1 MLKTMKKMLF
11 IASALLLG
19 ASGAWAQGFDNGKQV
34 PYVEITSSADTSVV
48 PNKFRISISISE
60 APTKGKTTIAEL
72 ERSLARALD
81 AAGVDIKKQ
90 LAITSQSNSSGK
102 RKDIYQY
109 KNYLLT
115 LTEPE
120 MVEAVFDELQTNGI
134 STASLTQST
143 RSDLREL
150 QALVRIKAM
159 KNAQNTASELAAAIG
174 QRIGKAIYIQS
185 YSSAPETGY
194 VLRGKAAGMMATAN
208 AIQNDALAD
217 VKFNDVRISQNVT
230 VRFVL
235 E

>member
-1 MLKTMKKMLF
+1 MKKMLF
-11 IASALLLG
+11 IASALLMIG
-19 ASGAWAQGFDNGKQV
+19 AGSAWAQNNNEQI
-34 PYVEITSSADTSVV
+34 PYVEINSSADTAVM

-60 APTKGKTTIAEL
+60 APSKGKTTIAEL
-72 ERSLARALD
+72 ERSLATALN

-90 LAITSQSNSSGK
+90 LVITSQSNANGK

-115 LTEPE
+115 LTEPNQ
-120 MVEAVFDELQTNGI
+120 VETVFDELQANGI
-134 STASLTQST
+134 SNASLSQST

-150 QALVRIKAM
+150 QAQVRIKAM
-159 KNAQNTASELAAAIG
+159 QNAQITASELAAALG

-185 YSSAPETGY
+185 YSSAPEAGL
-194 VLRGKAAGMMATAN
+194 VMLRGKAAGVMTGN
-208 AIQNDALAD
+208 ALSDSSLAD
-217 VKFNDVRISQNVT
+217 VKFNDVRVSQNVT

>member
-1 MLKTMKKMLF
+1 MKKMLF
-11 IASALLLG
+11 IASALLMIG
-19 ASGAWAQGFDNGKQV
+19 AGSAWAQNNNEQI
-34 PYVEITSSADTSVV
+34 PYVEINSSADTAVM

-60 APTKGKTTIAEL
+60 APSKGKTTIAEL
-72 ERSLARALD
+72 ERSLATALN

-90 LAITSQSNSSGK
+90 LVITSQSNANGK

-115 LTEPE
+115 LTEPNQ
-120 MVEAVFDELQTNGI
+120 VETVFDELQANGI
-134 STASLTQST
+134 SNASLSQST

-150 QALVRIKAM
+150 QALVRVKAM
-159 KNAQNTASELAAAIG
+159 QNAQITASELAAALG

-185 YSSAPETGY
+185 YSSAPEAGL
-194 VLRGKAAGMMATAN
+194 VMLRGKAAGVMTGN
-208 AIQNDALAD
+208 ALSDSSLAD
-217 VKFNDVRISQNVT
+217 VKFNDVRVSQNVT

>member
-1 MLKTMKKMLF
+1 MKKMLF

-34 PYVEITSSADTSVV
+34 PYVEITSSADTSVA

-90 LAITSQSNSSGK
+90 LVITDQSNASGK

-115 LTEPE
+115 LTEPA

-150 QALVRIKAM
+150 QASVRIKAM

-185 YSSAPETGY
+185 YSSAPETGMIMI
-194 VLRGKAAGMMATAN
+194 RGLSSKAATGN
-208 AIQNDALAD
+208 AIQEDALSN
-217 VKFNDVRISQNVT
+217 VKFNDVRVNQSVT
-230 VRFVL
+230 VRFAL
-235 E
+235 EE

>member
-1 MLKTMKKMLF
+1 MKKMLF
-11 IASALLLG
+11 IASALLMIG
-19 ASGAWAQGFDNGKQV
+19 AGSAWAQNNNEQI
-34 PYVEITSSADTSVV
+34 PYVEINSSADTAVM

-60 APTKGKTTIAEL
+60 APSKGKTTIAEL
-72 ERSLARALD
+72 ERSLATALN

-90 LAITSQSNSSGK
+90 LVITSQSNANGK

-115 LTEPE
+115 LTEPNQ
-120 MVEAVFDELQTNGI
+120 VETVFDELQANGI
-134 STASLTQST
+134 SNASLSQST

-150 QALVRIKAM
+150 QAQVRVKAM
-159 KNAQNTASELAAAIG
+159 QNAQITASELAAALG

-185 YSSAPETGY
+185 YSSAPEAGL
-194 VLRGKAAGMMATAN
+194 VMLRGKAAGVMTGN
-208 AIQNDALAD
+208 ALSDSSLAD
-217 VKFNDVRISQNVT
+217 VKFNDVRVSQNVT

>member
-1 MLKTMKKMLF
+1 MKKMLF

-34 PYVEITSSADTSVV
+34 PYVEITSSADTSVA

-90 LAITSQSNSSGK
+90 LVITDQSNASGK

-115 LTEPE
+115 LTDPA

-150 QALVRIKAM
+150 QASVRIKAM

-185 YSSAPETGY
+185 YSSAPETGMIMI
-194 VLRGKAAGMMATAN
+194 RGLSSKAATGN
-208 AIQNDALAD
+208 AIQEDALSN
-217 VKFNDVRISQNVT
+217 VKFNDVRVNQSVT
-230 VRFVL
+230 VRFAL
-235 E
+235 EE

>member
-1 MLKTMKKMLF
+1 MKKMLF

-34 PYVEITSSADTSVV
+34 PYVEITSSADTSVA

-60 APTKGKTTIAEL
+60 APTKGKTTIGEL

-90 LAITSQSNSSGK
+90 LVITDQSNASGK

-115 LTEPE
+115 LTDPA
-120 MVEAVFDELQTNGI
+120 MVEAVFDELQANGI
-134 STASLTQST
+134 SNASLTQST

-150 QALVRIKAM
+150 QASVRIKAM

-185 YSSAPETGY
+185 YSSAPETGM
-194 VLRGKAAGMMATAN
+194 VMIRGLSSKAATGN
-208 AIQNDALAD
+208 AIQEDALSN
-217 VKFNDVRISQNVT
+217 VKFNDVRVSQSVT